1 MDDVELLTADQERQ
15 LARTIEAGILA
26 EHLLATGERPV
37 AASMGELNALATE
50 GRRAWEHFWLANVR
64 LVWMLAGAEAARARL
79 SAEELFQEGCVALA
93 GAMQRFDPERGRFS
107 TYAVTRIRRHLHEVA
122 ATRFGELSLPASRAV
137 QLWRLRGR
145 LGRLDQEYRREVGAR
160 EVAAETHL
168 PAAWVRS
175 VLGHRPPV
183 PLEAVDDR
191 CLADDSGNPMDR
203 RLLAEQVRE
212 LLDRVPS
219 VEAEV
224 LRLRFGLGGGE
235 QLSLATVAGRLRMS
249 PSTARRLEQRGLARL
264 RQAFCGPLSATG

>member
-1 MDDVELLTADQERQ
+1 MDDVELLSADQERR

-37 AASMGELNALATE
+37 AASMAELNALATE

-64 LVWMLAGAEAARARL
+64 LVWMLAGAEGARARL
-79 SAEELFQEGCVALA
+79 SVEELFQEGCVALA

-122 ATRFGELSLPASRAV
+122 ATRFGELSLPPSRAIL
-137 QLWRLRGR
+137 LWRLRGR
-145 LGRLDQEYRREVGAR
+145 LSRLDQEHRREVGAD
-160 EVAAETHL
+160 EVADEAEL
-168 PAAWVRS
+168 PIAWVRS
-175 VLGHRPPV
+175 VLSHQRPV

-191 CLADDSGNPMDR
+191 RLADDATTRIDR
-203 RLLAEQVRE
+203 RMVAAEVRE

-219 VEAEV
+219 AEAEV
-224 LRLRFGLGGGE
+224 LGLRYGLGGGE
-235 QLSLATVAGRLRMS
+235 QLSLAAVAVRLRMS

-264 RQAFCGPLSATG
+264 RQAVGGPLAAVG